1 MTADQ
6 FIEKRF
12 MYSFTGTYGHLR
24 HIIIDKMFIGSF
36 AMNSVLED
44 GRLGTITKAINNI

>member
-1 MTADQ
+1 
-6 FIEKRF
+6 
-12 MYSFTGTYGHLR
+12 
-24 HIIIDKMFIGSF
+24 MFIGSF